1 MLIESIREA
10 YREFTGDLVPG
21 EPVVTLPSHRPAANT
36 GDFGTNEAQARRQ
49 RRQRRQR
56 RLERSSNHSV
66 SGWKVRTW

>member
-1 MLIESIREA
+1 MLIESIRDA

-21 EPVVTLPSHRPAANT
+21 EPVTTLPSHRPAANA
-36 GDFGTNEAQARRQ
+36 GDFGTNEAQA

-66 SGWKVRTW
+66 SGWKVRAW